1 MSNKSE
7 SEEDSDVELSS
18 TSQKKPHFINMPR
31 PQDIKRKKVEPLNEN
46 DYQYDSD
53 KEEYVLRPKKDSALA
68 GEEEEEDDSDDE
80 EPEEDDFQRQLRLER
95 EEAERIK
102 KLDKQEKKTKTD
114 PDGTEYE
121 WDPVVKGI

>member
-18 TSQKKPHFINMPR
+18 TSQKKPHFINLPR
-31 PQDIKRKKVEPLNEN
+31 PQEIKRKKVEALNEN

-53 KEEYVLRPKKDSALA
+53 KEEYVLRPKKDSAA
-68 GEEEEEDDSDDE
+68 VGDDDDDDESDDE
-80 EPEEDDFQRQLRLER
+80 ESEENDFQRQLRLEK

-102 KLDKQEKKTKTD
+102 NLDKEKKTKID